1 VQNTGGLS
9 RRQLLGA
16 ALFAGLS
23 VTTLSAC
30 GGGESDEG
38 GKSLDKKRVGAMDK
52 YGTGDQFKATKALT
66 FSLLHLDMPH
76 YPRKNDWLLWKEVTR
91 RTNVTFKVTGVPA
104 SDWDKKKSL
113 LIGSGDA
120 PLIISKT
127 YPGQESQFVAS
138 KAILPVSDYLDL
150 MPNFQEKVKKWGLEG
165 DLDGIRQSDGKF
177 YLLPGLHEKVKVGY
191 SLTIR
196 GDILEKEGLSA
207 PTTWDEVHTVFKA
220 LREAYPDVYPMSDR
234 WGQPTPGGAFLNYL
248 GQSFDTAGGWG
259 YISNAKWDPNTKK
272 FVFAGATDQ
281 YKDMLTFLHQMVS
294 EKLIDPEGFTQSDDD
309 AKKKLLNGKSFAISG
324 NPQELVVYNTD
335 IAKKIK
341 GARIDLLPVPV
352 GPAGEV
358 LAGGRLE
365 NGIMIN
371 ADALKRDD
379 FVALMQFVDWLWY
392 SDAGQEF
399 TKWGV
404 EGTTYNKAG
413 AGSYALAKG
422 VNFMN
427 LNPDGGDKDL
437 QRDFGFTDGVFSY
450 GGNWSLVSSSFTDAE
465 KKFQESMA
473 GRKLLPIAPP
483 HPLQATEQEQAALW
497 ETPLKAHVDQNTLKF
512 ILGKRPLD
520 EWDKYVAELKA
531 KNSDRLIDLHNKA
544 YERFQK
550 EHG

>member
-1 VQNTGGLS
+1 MQNTGGLS

-30 GGGESDEG
+30 GSGENDEG

-76 YPRKNDWLLWKEVTR
+76 YPRKDSWLLWKEVTR

-113 LIGSGDA
+113 LIGAGDA

-138 KAILPVSDYLDL
+138 KAILPVSEYLDL

-165 DLDGIRQSDGKF
+165 DLDSIRQADGNF

-234 WGQPTPGGAFLNYL
+234 WGQPNPGGAFLNYL
-248 GQSFDTAGGWG
+248 GQAYDTAGGWG
-259 YISNAKWDPNTKK
+259 YISNAGWDPDTKK
-272 FVFAGATDQ
+272 FVFTGATDQ
-281 YKDMLTFLHQMVS
+281 YKKMLTFLHQMVS

-309 AKKKLLNGKSFAISG
+309 AKKKLLNGNSFAISG
-324 NPQELVVYNTD
+324 NPQELVTYNTD

-341 GARIDLLPVPV
+341 GARMDLLPLPV

-358 LAGGRLE
+358 LAGSRLE

-413 AGSYALAKG
+413 AGSYTLGKG
-422 VNFMN
+422 VNFLN

-450 GGNWSLVSSSFTDAE
+450 GGKWSLVSSSFTDAE

-473 GRKLLPIAPP
+473 NRKLLPIAPP

-512 ILGKRPLD
+512 ILGKRPLS

-531 KNSDRLIDLHNKA
+531 KNSDRLIDMHNKA